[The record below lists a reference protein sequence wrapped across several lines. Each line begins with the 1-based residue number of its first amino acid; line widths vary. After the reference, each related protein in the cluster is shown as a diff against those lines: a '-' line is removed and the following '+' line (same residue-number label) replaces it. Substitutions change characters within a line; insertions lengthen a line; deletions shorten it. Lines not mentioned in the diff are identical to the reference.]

1 MPQLVDNITHYCL
14 KFAVMALL
22 LLSISLINNSYAE
35 TAATTQP
42 GATNSTGA
50 NKIKPSR
57 TSVKKKK
64 TNKKVKPAADALP
77 IETQANDNNEPEI
90 LNLTVKSKSAKKSAS
105 KHTSSL
111 VEDASIDSTQNSCTL
126 NDYPDN
132 SCIKTYGKLC
142 DEDLEI
148 AKIAW
153 KYFENNYQPKTG
165 LVNAA
170 NKYPSTTMWDSG
182 SALAATIA
190 AREFDFITQKQFD
203 DRIMALLTTL
213 NTMKLFNGEA
223 PNKAYNSTSGEMV
236 DYGNKPSPEGIGV
249 SALDLARMVQW
260 LNVLSCTH
268 PKHQMLAQKA
278 VARWKYCRLIKDGQM
293 YGLAKKPGKEPQV
306 LQEGRLGY
314 EQYAGKIFSR
324 LGFDQSVSKTY
335 KNQFAGQ
342 VEIDGVPIAHDIR
355 DSKTLGAHN
364 YVVTESFIMDG
375 MENGIDAEN
384 APLIDNIFKVQQK
397 RWERTGQ
404 ITAVTEDNVDR
415 DPWFIYNTIFVDGK
429 SWAAITDT
437 GKDMSKF
444 RSVSTKAAISMALL
458 KPNEFYSKVLMNHVR
473 SAYDPE
479 AGWYSGVYENGFG
492 YNKSIT
498 ANTNGVI
505 LQSLLYKIHGP
516 LAAGC
521 AKCNKGFD
529 LNEQFLTDS
538 NATNSCIPS
547 KSSTPDCARLGTCS
561 AVTKE

>member
-1 MPQLVDNITHYCL
+1 MPQLINKIILHWL
-14 KFAVMALL
+14 KLVIIALPL
-22 LLSISLINNSYAE
+22 LPTSLISNSYAE

-42 GATNSTGA
+42 SVA
-50 NKIKPSR
+50 KPNGVSKAKQPR
-57 TSVKKKK
+57 NNAQKKKV
-64 TNKKVKPAADALP
+64 NKKVKQTTDSLP
-77 IETQANDNNEPEI
+77 NETQANDGNEPEI
-90 LNLTVKSKSAKKSAS
+90 LNLTVKAKSAKRSS
-105 KHTSSL
+105 TTHNSSL

-126 NDYPDN
+126 NDYPEN
-132 SCIKTYGKLC
+132 SCIKTYGALC
-142 DEDLEI
+142 GEDLEI

-223 PNKAYNSTSGEMV
+223 PNKAYNSTNGEMV
-236 DYGNKPSPEGIGV
+236 DYGNKSSAEGIGV
-249 SALDLARMVQW
+249 SALDLARMTQW
-260 LNVLSCTH
+260 LNVLSCKH

-278 VARWKYCRLIKDGQM
+278 IARWKYCRLIKDGQM
-293 YGLAKKPGKEPQV
+293 YGLDKKPGKEPQV

-324 LGFDQSVSKTY
+324 LGFDQKISKTY
-335 KNQFAGQ
+335 KNEFTTET
-342 VEIDGVPIAHDIR
+342 EIYGVPIVYDSR
-355 DSKTLGAHN
+355 DPKQLGAYN
-364 YVVTESFIMDG
+364 YVVTESYVMDA
-375 MENGIDAEN
+375 MENGIDTEN
-384 APLIDNIFKVQQK
+384 APLIDNIYKVQQK
-397 RWERTGQ
+397 RWENTGQ

-415 DPWFIYNTIFVDGK
+415 DPWFVYNTIFVAGK
-429 SWAAITDT
+429 AWNAITDT
-437 GKDMSKF
+437 GKEMDKL
-444 RSVSTKAAISMALL
+444 RSVSTKAAMSMALL
-458 KPNEFYSKVLMNHVR
+458 KPNELYSKVLMNHVR

-479 AGWYSGVYENGFG
+479 AGWYSGVYENGLG
-492 YNKSIT
+492 YNKAIT

-505 LQSLLYKIHGP
+505 LESLLYKIHGP
-516 LAAGC
+516 LAIGC

-529 LNEQFLTDS
+529 LNDQFLKDA
-538 NATNSCIPS
+538 NATNSCIPAKNS
-547 KSSTPDCARLGTCS
+547 VPDCAKLGTCS

>member
-1 MPQLVDNITHYCL
+1 M
-14 KFAVMALL
+14 K
-22 LLSISLINNSYAE
+22 
-35 TAATTQP
+35 
-42 GATNSTGA
+42 
-50 NKIKPSR
+50 
-57 TSVKKKK
+57 
-64 TNKKVKPAADALP
+64 
-77 IETQANDNNEPEI
+77 EPEI
-90 LNLTVKSKSAKKSAS
+90 LNLTVKAKSAKRSS
-105 KHTSSL
+105 TTHNSSL

-126 NDYPDN
+126 NDYPDK

-203 DRIMALLTTL
+203 DRIMGLLTTL

-278 VARWKYCRLIKDGQM
+278 IARWKYCRLIKDGQM

-364 YVVTESFIMDG
+364 YVVTESFIMDA
-375 MENGIDAEN
+375 MENGIDTEN

-529 LNEQFLTDS
+529 LNDQFLTDS
-538 NATNSCIPS
+538 SATNSCIPS

>member
-1 MPQLVDNITHYCL
+1 MLKLVNRVKQQCL
-14 KFAVMALL
+14 TLIIVTLFFLPVLV
-22 LLSISLINNSYAE
+22 ISDSYAE
-35 TAATTQP
+35 TAKKTQP
-42 GATNSTGA
+42 NVTKSISE
-50 NKIKPSR
+50 NKTKQSR
-57 TSVKKKK
+57 AQGQKKRSS
-64 TNKKVKPAADALP
+64 KKVKPVSSDAADEA
-77 IETQANDNNEPEI
+77 QKDDNSEPEI
-90 LNLTVKSKSAKKSAS
+90 LNLTVKSKSNKKATGARS
-105 KHTSSL
+105 SSL

-126 NDYPDN
+126 NDYPDH

-142 DEDLEI
+142 AEDLEI

-153 KYFENNYQPKTG
+153 KYFENNYQNKTG

-223 PNKAYNSTSGEMV
+223 PNKAYNSTNGEMV
-236 DYGNKPSPEGIGV
+236 DYGNKPSADGIGV
-249 SALDLARMVQW
+249 SALDLARMMQW

-278 VARWKYCRLIKDGQM
+278 IARWKYCRLIKDGQM

-324 LGFDQSVSKTY
+324 LGFDQSISKTY
-335 KNQFAGQ
+335 KNKFTTET
-342 VEIDGVPIAHDIR
+342 EIYGVPIIYDSR
-355 DSKTLGAHN
+355 DPKQLGAYN
-364 YVVTESFIMDG
+364 YVVTESYVMDA
-375 MENGIDAEN
+375 MENGIDTEN
-384 APLIDNIFKVQQK
+384 AALIDNIYKVQQK
-397 RWERTGQ
+397 RWETTGQ

-415 DPWFIYNTIFVDGK
+415 DPWFVYNTIFVAGK
-429 SWAAITDT
+429 AWNAITDT
-437 GKDMSKF
+437 GKDMDKL

-458 KPNEFYSKVLMNHVR
+458 KPNELYSKVLMNHVR

-479 AGWYSGVYENGFG
+479 AGWYSGVYENGLG
-492 YNKSIT
+492 YNKAIT

-505 LQSLLYKIHGP
+505 LESLLYKVHGP
-516 LAAGC
+516 LAVGC
-521 AKCNKGFD
+521 AKCNQGFD
-529 LNEQFLTDS
+529 LNDQFLKDT
-538 NATNSCIPS
+538 NAMNSCIPT
-547 KSSTPDCARLGTCS
+547 KSSVPDCARMGTCS
-561 AVTKE
+561 TTAKE

>member
-1 MPQLVDNITHYCL
+1 MPQFVNKITFYCL
-14 KFAVMALL
+14 KLAVVVFVLL
-22 LLSISLINNSYAE
+22 PIVLINDSYAE

-50 NKIKPSR
+50 NKIKQSR

-64 TNKKVKPAADALP
+64 ANRKVKPTADAP
-77 IETQANDNNEPEI
+77 PKEVQAKDNNEPEI
-90 LNLTVKSKSAKKSAS
+90 LNLTVKPKSAKKSGS
-105 KHTSSL
+105 THNSSL

-268 PKHQMLAQKA
+268 PKHQVLAQKV

-335 KNQFAGQ
+335 KNQFASQ

-364 YVVTESFIMDG
+364 YVVTESFIMDA
-375 MENGIDAEN
+375 MENGIDTEN
-384 APLIDNIFKVQQK
+384 APLIDNIYKVQQK

-529 LNEQFLTDS
+529 LNDQFLTDS